1 MGCDLLK
8 QKGLNSTERTNGAR
22 GCSEHLPYGTTQQL
36 REEGPQDPSPAPMGT
51 PTPLGTHMCH
61 AAACCC
67 SPTVMAAWMWGA
79 KLRAANQAPKTQRGA
94 AGSPPFAL
102 WGQGGRSRL
111 CSLGSF
117 SVPTPRGAAAPVPNC
132 HRPPHGDPQGGR
144 FCWDPPPPPPWL
156 LWVWWRLCVAVKQPN
171 FLFWE
176 ICAIAEGPQSAAVA
190 ELCCQGGG
198 VGGWGALG
206 GVVLWVGVT
215 LWLLG
220 AHGAVWVHGVV
231 GNGAQALPLL
241 RGEGTEGSGKEQ
253 SEAAIWGGR
262 GGGGGVTPFGVTE
275 TATTG
280 AAKGEGALPVPAL
293 WERPRWAHPRDA
305 RGQGGGTRGP
315 FVLGPKHSDPCRAK
329 VTLIGPK

>member
-36 REEGPQDPSPAPMGT
+36 REEGPQDPSTAPMGT
-51 PTPLGTHMCH
+51 PTPLGTHTCH

-67 SPTVMAAWMWGA
+67 SPAVMAAWMWGA

-117 SVPTPRGAAAPVPNC
+117 SVPTPRGAAAAVPNC
-132 HRPPHGDPQGGR
+132 HRPPHGDPQRRGSAGT
-144 FCWDPPPPPPWL
+144 PPPPPPWL

-176 ICAIAEGPQSAAVA
+176 ICAIAEGPQSAAAA

-198 VGGWGALG
+198 WGVGGLWEGSCCGLGSRCGDLGLTVPFGFTVLWGMGLRPCLCLG
-206 GVVLWVGVT
+206 GR
-215 LWLLG
+215 
-220 AHGAVWVHGVV
+220 
-231 GNGAQALPLL
+231 AQRGLERSKVRL
-241 RGEGTEGSGKEQ
+241 RYGE
-253 SEAAIWGGR
+253 GR
-262 GGGGGVTPFGVTE
+262 GGGV
-275 TATTG
+275 
-280 AAKGEGALPVPAL
+280 
-293 WERPRWAHPRDA
+293 
-305 RGQGGGTRGP
+305 
-315 FVLGPKHSDPCRAK
+315 
-329 VTLIGPK
+329 